1 MQDHDWEEITADTF
15 DDSDLSSPEVL
26 LRNLPLPHMCQTV
39 DDMFE
44 HVFADEEVT
53 DLDVR
58 RACQYLANRNIDH
71 DHFSQFSER
80 VRRALVGRWRLY
92 EMHTIYSVLL
102 KDLPDTG
109 PIMEQMIAHAFFS
122 GLQVA
127 TGCER
132 TIDYVRKSI
141 RHDDQRQKRRAGAH
155 ITARTRTQWKDEARV
170 LYAQVTAANP
180 SLTTAT
186 KILARMNEVSL
197 IRGSSP
203 GEMLIFVRKL
213 RKEPKKSSPSLANT
227 T

>member
-15 DDSDLSSPEVL
+15 DGSDLSSPETL
-26 LRNLPLPHMCQTV
+26 LRNFPLPHMCQIVSDT
-39 DDMFE
+39 FE
-44 HVFADEEVT
+44 HVFANEEIK
-53 DLDVR
+53 DSDVL
-58 RACQYLANRNIDH
+58 RACQYLASGNIEH

-92 EMHTIYSVLL
+92 EMHSIYSVLL
-102 KDLPDTG
+102 KDLPDAG
-109 PIMEQMIAHAFFS
+109 PVMEQMIAHAFFS

-141 RHDDQRQKRRAGAH
+141 RQDDQRQKRRAGAY
-155 ITARTRTQWKDEARV
+155 ITAGTRTQWKDEARV
-170 LYAQVTAANP
+170 LYAQVIAANP
-180 SLTTAT
+180 NLTTAT
-186 KILARMNEVSL
+186 KILARMNEVNL